1 MMTSEEKCLTACCI
15 VGGVT
20 VVGCAVGTG
29 IAIHQSKKIRNLETR
44 MSVNDKFREGLA
56 ATDAT
61 AAGINSYANGGRMNW
76 AEFMRSEGLAA
87 SAPAAAA
94 PQEAT
99 TAAATAAPQATS
111 APQETPQ
118 QPATAAAK
126 IPTTL
131 AECVEQ
137 LKATGLYTDAELK
150 AEAKDMWDKI
160 IQAEANAKAAA
171 AAATAASTN

>member
-61 AAGINSYANGGRMNW
+61 AAGINSYANGRMNW

-87 SAPAAAA
+87 SAPAPAAAPQAETTAAAPQAAAAPAA
-94 PQEAT
+94 PQEA
-99 TAAATAAPQATS
+99 
-111 APQETPQ
+111 PQ
-118 QPATAAAK
+118 QPATAAVK
-126 IPTTL
+126 IPTSL
-131 AECVEQ
+131 VECVEQ
-137 LKATGLYTDAELK
+137 LKATGLYSDDELK
-150 AEAKDMWDKI
+150 AESKAMWDKI

-171 AAATAASTN
+171 AAATAASAN

>member
-44 MSVNDKFREGLA
+44 MGVNDKFREGLA

-61 AAGINSYANGGRMNW
+61 AAGINSYANGRMNW

-94 PQEAT
+94 PQAET
-99 TAAATAAPQATS
+99 TAAAPQTTA

-126 IPTTL
+126 IPTSL
-131 AECVEQ
+131 VECVEQ
-137 LKATGLYTDAELK
+137 LKATGLYSDDELK
-150 AEAKDMWDKI
+150 AESKAMWDQI

-171 AAATAASTN
+171 AAATAAASAN